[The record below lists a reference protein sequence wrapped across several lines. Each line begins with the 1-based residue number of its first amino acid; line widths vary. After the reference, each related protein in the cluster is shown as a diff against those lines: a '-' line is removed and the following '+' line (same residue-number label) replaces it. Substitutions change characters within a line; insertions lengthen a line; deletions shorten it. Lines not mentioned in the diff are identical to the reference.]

1 MTKPW
6 AKEIGREKL
15 GKNGIPVSS
24 GDELL
29 WLGINS
35 LDAPFSAGPEGEG
48 ILLNHRTVWVGKDH
62 GQGHFPLAQ
71 VTPSPA
77 QLGLMDYP
85 SPFHP
90 CPLPHRV
97 WMSLGVG
104 HSSWS
109 VGRAQGTQSL
119 RWHHPEVPALHSQP
133 RICSQH
139 GISLPNFPVAATN

>member
-77 QLGLMDYP
+77 QLGLSMPIP
-85 SPFHP
+85 SLSPPTQGLDVSGSRTQLVVSGKSPGNTILRMASPRGP
-90 CPLPHRV
+90 CP
-97 WMSLGVG
+97 
-104 HSSWS
+104 
-109 VGRAQGTQSL
+109 
-119 RWHHPEVPALHSQP
+119 SQP
-133 RICSQH
+133 AQDLQPARNFTSQ
-139 GISLPNFPVAATN
+139 FPRGSH